1 MQSEIMFA
9 GFGGQ
14 GILLIGK
21 VLAHAAMEEGYE
33 VAWVPSY
40 GPEMRGGTA
49 YCTVVISDRLIGSP
63 IIRNPGHLVAMNR
76 PSLEKFASTVKSGG
90 VIFINSSIIPID
102 AGREDV
108 DVIRVP
114 IIEIAKDLG
123 NIKAANIVAL
133 SAFVSRS
140 KVVDF
145 ELLKKAVKDKFAQK
159 EKLIPLNMRALEEGR
174 KAALDQ

>member
-1 MQSEIMFA
+1 M
-9 GFGGQ
+9 
-14 GILLIGK
+14 
-21 VLAHAAMEEGYE
+21 
-33 VAWVPSY
+33 
-40 GPEMRGGTA
+40 
-49 YCTVVISDRLIGSP
+49 
-63 IIRNPGHLVAMNR
+63 
-76 PSLEKFASTVKSGG
+76 
-90 VIFINSSIIPID
+90 
-102 AGREDV
+102 

-133 SAFVSRS
+133 SAFVTRS

-174 KAALDQ
+174 KAALNQ